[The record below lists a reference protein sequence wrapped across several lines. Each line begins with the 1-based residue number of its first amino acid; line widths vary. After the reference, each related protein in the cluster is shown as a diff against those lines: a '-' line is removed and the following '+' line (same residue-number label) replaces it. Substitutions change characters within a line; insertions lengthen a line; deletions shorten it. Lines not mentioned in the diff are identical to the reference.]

1 MNAVTPLR
9 PAQSAAT
16 DADLVQVL
24 ESSFYPGASPES
36 IGLVLGYCRAA
47 GLDPMQRPVH
57 IVPMWDSKG
66 ERYRDVVMPGIGLY
80 RTGAARTGE
89 YAGIGDPEFGP
100 DVSERIGNVDITYPQ
115 WARVTVKRALAN
127 GSVVEF
133 SAREFWRECYAAKG
147 GKEKSIAPNA
157 MWSRR
162 PYGMLAKCAE
172 AQALRKAF
180 PELGSAPTAE
190 EMIGQAVEL
199 EAETQPIAPAAP
211 LALPQLPTYSAEA
224 FAGNLAKWRDLV
236 EAGRKSAGDILAA
249 ISSKYDL
256 NAEQRQA
263 IAALDQPQSDANAA
277 WLNSYNPEDPS

>member
-9 PAQSAAT
+9 PAQSAQS

-57 IVPMWDSKG
+57 IVPMWDSKR

-115 WARVTVKRALAN
+115 WCRVTVKRALKSGA
-127 GSVVEF
+127 VVEF
-133 SAREFWRECYAAKG
+133 SAREFWKENYAAKG
-147 GKEKSIAPNA
+147 GKQKDISPNA

-199 EAETQPIAPAAP
+199 EAETQPIAQAEP

-277 WLNSYNPEDPS
+277 WLNSYNPEESA

>member
-57 IVPMWDSKG
+57 IVPMWDSKAN
-66 ERYRDVVMPGIGLY
+66 RYRDVVMPGIGLY

-115 WARVTVKRALAN
+115 WCRVTVKRALKSGAI
-127 GSVVEF
+127 VEF
-133 SAREFWRECYAAKG
+133 SAREFWKENYAAKG
-147 GKEKSIAPNA
+147 GKQRDISPNA
-157 MWSRR
+157 MWAKR

-199 EAETQPIAPAAP
+199 EAEAQPIAPAAP
-211 LALPQLPTYSAEA
+211 PALPQLPTYSPEA

-256 NAEQRQA
+256 TPGQRQA
-263 IAALDQPQSDANAA
+263 IAALDQAQSDANAA
-277 WLNSYNPEDPS
+277 WLNSYNPEDQS

>member
-57 IVPMWDSKG
+57 IVPMWDSKR

-100 DVSERIGNVDITYPQ
+100 DVSERIGSVDITYPQ
-115 WARVTVKRALAN
+115 WCRVTVKRALKSGA
-127 GSVVEF
+127 VVEF
-133 SAREFWRECYAAKG
+133 SAREFWKENYAAKG
-147 GKEKSIAPNA
+147 GKQKDISPNA

-199 EAETQPIAPAAP
+199 EAETQPISPAAP
-211 LALPQLPTYSAEA
+211 PAIAALPVASDED
-224 FAGNLAKWRDLV
+224 FAISLQKFAALV
-236 EAGRKSAGDILAA
+236 NSGKKTAADILATV
-249 ISSKYDL
+249 SSKYDL
-256 NAEQRQA
+256 TPEQRQA
-263 IAALDQPQSDANAA
+263 IAALDQQPAADA
-277 WLNSYNPEDPS
+277 WLAEYNQAEEGNK

>member
-57 IVPMWDSKG
+57 IVPMWDSKAN
-66 ERYRDVVMPGIGLY
+66 RMRDVVMPGIGLY
-80 RTGAARTGE
+80 RTGAARTGQ

-277 WLNSYNPEDPS
+277 WLNSYNPEESA

>member
-1 MNAVTPLR
+1 MSAVTPLR
-9 PAQSAAT
+9 PVQPAAT
-16 DADLVQVL
+16 DSDLIQVL

-36 IGLVLGYCRAA
+36 IGLVLGYCKAA

-57 IVPMWDSKG
+57 IVPMWDNKG
-66 ERYRDVVMPGIGLY
+66 GRMRDVVMPGIGLY

-100 DVSERIGNVDITYPQ
+100 DVSETIGGAQITYPQ
-115 WARVTVKRALAN
+115 WCRVTVKRALKSGAI
-127 GSVVEF
+127 VEF

-147 GKEKSIAPNA
+147 GKERSVAPNA
-157 MWSRR
+157 MWAKR

-199 EAETQPIAPAAP
+199 EAEAQPITPAAAPAIA
-211 LALPQLPTYSAEA
+211 ALPVASEGD
-224 FAGNLAKWRDLV
+224 FAISLQKFAALV
-236 EAGRKSAGDILAA
+236 SSGKKTAGDILATV
-249 ISSKYDL
+249 SSKYEL
-256 NAEQRQA
+256 TPEQRQA
-263 IAALDQPQSDANAA
+263 IAALDQPQYDANDA
-277 WLNSYNPEDPS
+277 WLDSYNSEESA

>member
-57 IVPMWDSKG
+57 IVPMWDSKAG
-66 ERYRDVVMPGIGLY
+66 RMRDVIMPGIGLY

-100 DVSERIGNVDITYPQ
+100 DVTEAMGGVEITYPQ
-115 WARVTVKRALAN
+115 WCRVTVKRALKSGA
-127 GSVVEF
+127 VVEF

-147 GKEKSIAPNA
+147 GKERSSTPNA
-157 MWSRR
+157 MWGRR

-199 EAETQPIAPAAP
+199 EADAQPIAPAAP
-211 LALPQLPTYSAEA
+211 PALPQLPTYSAEA

-256 NAEQRQA
+256 NAEQREA

-277 WLNSYNPEDPS
+277 WLNSYNPEV

>member
-9 PAQSAAT
+9 PAQPVAN
-16 DADLVQVL
+16 DVDLIQIL
-24 ESSFYPGASPES
+24 ESSFYPGAKPES
-36 IGLVLGYCRAA
+36 IGLVLSYCRAA

-57 IVPMWDSKG
+57 IVPMWDEKG
-66 ERYRDVVMPGIGLY
+66 GRYRDVVMPGIGLY
-80 RTGAARTGE
+80 RTGAARTGQ

-100 DVSERIGNVDITYPQ
+100 DVTETIGGVSITYPQ
-115 WARVTVKRALAN
+115 WCRVTVKRALAT
-127 GSVVEF
+127 GAVVEF
-133 SAREFWRECYAAKG
+133 SAREFWRECYGAKG

-157 MWSRR
+157 MWAKR

-199 EAETQPIAPAAP
+199 EAEAPPVSQPAPP
-211 LALPQLPTYSAEA
+211 ALPQLPTYSVEA

-249 ISSKYDL
+249 ISSKYELD
-256 NAEQRQA
+256 AEQRAA
-263 IAALDQPQSDANAA
+263 IAALDQPSGNDEWLANYDI
-277 WLNSYNPEDPS
+277 NEEGDK

>member
-57 IVPMWDSKG
+57 IVPMWDSKAN
-66 ERYRDVVMPGIGLY
+66 RMRDVVMPGIGLY
-80 RTGAARTGE
+80 RTGAARTGQ

-211 LALPQLPTYSAEA
+211 PALPQLPTYSAEA

-277 WLNSYNPEDPS
+277 WLNSYNPEESA